1 MTIHSDIRIHT
12 ACERAG
18 FVAVGMGADYVRSG
32 FESWDDFR
40 AFFDTMYDGERTAQL
55 DELADPEKDMPTGI
69 GTADMR
75 VAIQKFA
82 PAPGRLHEYVA
93 DPRFGACRD
102 ETPEARDALTSAT
115 RPEFSQA
122 LAHYIRLT
130 NCQDMSLILAVGPVH
145 TFLRHDTAALLTVFS
160 KHDVSETHVRV
171 CADFAL
177 SAGASPEYLRRLPF
191 ETEVAKK
198 HGMGGYKPGD
208 IAIIEKAGVPVKYAK
223 SLVACH
229 LGGVGSQA
237 EKLIRVYQMGVP
249 AAYLMAVNNSMLR
262 NVDLIERLDLD
273 TVLAAYQDGVPV
285 EYLVA

>member
-1 MTIHSDIRIHT
+1 MTIHDDIRIHT
-12 ACERAG
+12 ACEKAG
-18 FVAVGMGADYVRSG
+18 FSADGSEAEYVRSG
-32 FESWDDFR
+32 FDGWDDFR
-40 AFFDTMYDGERTAQL
+40 AFFDTLYDGERTAHL
-55 DELADPEKDMPTGI
+55 DHLANPEKDVSAEIWVVG
-69 GTADMR
+69 MR
-75 VAIQKFA
+75 AAIQKFA
-82 PAPGRLHEYVA
+82 TAPGRLHEYVA

-102 ETPEARDALTSAT
+102 ETAETKEALEGADKPAFA
-115 RPEFSQA
+115 QA

-171 CADFAL
+171 CADRAL

-198 HGMGGYKPGD
+198 HGMGGYKPED
-208 IAIIEKAGVPVKYAK
+208 IAAIEKAGVPVKYAK

-249 AAYLMAVNNSMLR
+249 AAYLMTANNTMLR
-262 NVDLIERLDLD
+262 DEELIMRLDFE
-273 TVLAAYQDGVPV
+273 TVLTAYRDGIPV